1 LTRCIGHG
9 PDFPFPGATDFIKF
23 YLYDG
28 KPPAKAAQGTQSTTM
43 PKQIALVQNIET
55 RKTRNDDNFW
65 NITVNLGAEGA
76 FRAIPAK
83 AWGSD
88 QFLKNGKSQPAKGD
102 VVEFDYKAD
111 EFQGRPQWK
120 IQDYRI
126 LGEAERKDAL
136 PNFVPQSNI
145 RTEFYRAKL
154 EELLEEADSSRVTAQ
169 VLFDLFDRVGF
180 REAFLSAPAA
190 AMHHQSYAGGL
201 LEHTINVT
209 VLALGLAEAYSP
221 VDDGTGREGLSINSM
236 RLPVDRTLLISAGL
250 LHDIGKIDTYSMQPM
265 ADVTDSN
272 RFEGHLAI
280 SYALVREAAAP
291 LLAEPPY
298 EGARDELDKLF
309 NCVLSHHGQ
318 LEYGSPVLPACV
330 EAFSLS
336 QADLTDARISSIV
349 EAGNADRGM
358 NPETRWTR
366 PPHYR
371 GGMFIGDWPN
381 EG

>member
-1 LTRCIGHG
+1 
-9 PDFPFPGATDFIKF
+9 
-23 YLYDG
+23 
-28 KPPAKAAQGTQSTTM
+28 M
-43 PKQIALVQNIET
+43 PKQIGLVQNIET
-55 RKTRNDDNFW
+55 RKTRNNDNFW
-65 NITVNLGAEGA
+65 NITVNLGVEGA
-76 FRAIPAK
+76 FRAMLAK

-88 QFLKNGKSQPAKGD
+88 AYLERGKRQPAKGD
-102 VVEFDYKAD
+102 LVEFEYKAD
-111 EFQGRPQWK
+111 EYQGRPQWK
-120 IQDYRI
+120 IRDYRI
-126 LGEAERKDAL
+126 LDEAEREAAL

-154 EELLEEADSSRVTAQ
+154 EALLEEADSTRVAAQ

-180 REAFLSAPAA
+180 REAFLAAPAA

-209 VLALGLAEAYSP
+209 MLALGLAEAYSP
-221 VDDGTGREGLSINSM
+221 IDASEGLTINSM
-236 RLPVDRTLLISAGL
+236 QLPVDRTLLISAGL
-250 LHDIGKIDTYSMQPM
+250 LHDIGKVDTYSMQPL
-265 ADVTDSN
+265 ADVTDAN

-291 LLAEPPY
+291 ILADPPY
-298 EGARDELDKLF
+298 DGARDELDKLF

-318 LEYGSPVLPACV
+318 LEFGSPILPACV
-330 EAFSLS
+330 EAFFLS

-349 EAGNADRGM
+349 ESGYADRTM
-358 NPETRWTR
+358 DPEARWTR

-371 GGMFIGDWPN
+371 GGMFIGDWPK